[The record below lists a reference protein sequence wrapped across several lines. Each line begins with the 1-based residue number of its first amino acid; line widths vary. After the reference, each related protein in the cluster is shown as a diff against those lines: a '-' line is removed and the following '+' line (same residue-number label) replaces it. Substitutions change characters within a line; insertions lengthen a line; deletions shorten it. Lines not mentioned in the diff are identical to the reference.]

1 MNRVDMAEKLFQEGY
16 NCSQSVVAAYS
27 DLYGIDQEQALKLS
41 AGFGG
46 GIGRLREVCGAVS
59 GMTMI
64 AGLETGTAKKMD
76 DEGKKYNYEVVQKL
90 AEEFK
95 NLSGSIICR
104 ELLNL
109 DADVY
114 TDPTPQTRTKE
125 YYNTRPCHQLVR
137 DAAEIIEKVLYAVSF
152 EAVTSEEQTKK
163 VAELAKEIWHEHYEA
178 IIGTE
183 QVNYMIGRFQSEAA
197 ITDQRK
203 NTGYEYYLL
212 KSLGGYNGYLSFHK
226 EENALFLSKI
236 YIAKRF
242 RGRGYARKALELL
255 EKICRRDG
263 LSKIWLTVNRNN
275 ISSIKTYE
283 SLGFV
288 KSGTQV
294 ADIGEG
300 FVMDDYIM
308 EKLVVEEGAF

>member
-1 MNRVDMAEKLFQEGY
+1 L
-16 NCSQSVVAAYS
+16 
-27 DLYGIDQEQALKLS
+27 DQEQALKLS

-46 GIGRLREVCGAVS
+46 GFGRLREVCGAVS

-76 DEGKKYNYEVVQKL
+76 DEGKKYNYEIVQRL

-109 DADVY
+109 DMDAS
-114 TDPTPQTRTKE
+114 TNPTPEKRTKE

-137 DAAEIIEKVLYAVSF
+137 DAAEIIEKFLFSVSF
-152 EAVTSEEQTKK
+152 EAVTSKEQIKK
-163 VAELAKEIWHEHYEA
+163 VAELANEIWHEHYEA
-178 IIGTE
+178 IIGAE
-183 QVNYMIGRFQSEAA
+183 QVNYMIDRFQSEAA
-197 ITDQRK
+197 ITVQLE
-203 NTGYEYYLL
+203 NAGYEYYLM
-212 KSLGGYNGYLSFHK
+212 KNPGGYNGYLSYHK
-226 EENALFLSKI
+226 DENALFLSKL

-242 RGRGYARKALELL
+242 RGRGYARKALEML
-255 EKICRRDG
+255 EDICRRDG
-263 LSKIWLTVNRNN
+263 LPKIWLTVNRNN
-275 ISSIKTYE
+275 SSSLKTYE

-288 KSGTQV
+288 KSGTQI

-308 EKLVVEEGAF
+308 EKMLTGNVFSSI

>member
-1 MNRVDMAEKLFQEGY
+1 VEVAEKLFQEGY
-16 NCSQSVVAAYS
+16 NCSQSVFAAFG
-27 DLYGIDQEQALKLS
+27 DLYGMDQEQALKLS

-46 GIGRLREVCGAVS
+46 GVGRLREVCGAVS

-109 DADVY
+109 DADA
-114 TDPTPQTRTKE
+114 PTEPVPQKRTKE
-125 YYNTRPCHQLVR
+125 YYNTRPCRQLVQ
-137 DAAEIIEKVLYAVSF
+137 DAAEIIEKVLYAVNF
-152 EAVTSEEQTKK
+152 ESVTSENQIKK
-163 VAELAKEIWHEHYEA
+163 VSELAKEIWHEHYEA

-183 QVNYMIGRFQSEAA
+183 QVNYMIDRFQSETA
-197 ITDQRK
+197 ISDQIR
-203 NTGYEYYLL
+203 NGGYEYYLL
-212 KSLGGYNGYLSFHK
+212 KNFGGYNGYLSFHV
-226 EENALFLSKI
+226 EDNAHFLSKL

-242 RGRGYARKALELL
+242 RGRGYARKALEML
-255 EKICRRDG
+255 ENLCRRDG
-263 LSKIWLTVNRNN
+263 LPKIWLTVNRNN
-275 ISSIKTYE
+275 SSSIKIYE

-288 KSGTQV
+288 KSRTQI

-308 EKLVVEEGAF
+308 EKMLTGNVFSSI